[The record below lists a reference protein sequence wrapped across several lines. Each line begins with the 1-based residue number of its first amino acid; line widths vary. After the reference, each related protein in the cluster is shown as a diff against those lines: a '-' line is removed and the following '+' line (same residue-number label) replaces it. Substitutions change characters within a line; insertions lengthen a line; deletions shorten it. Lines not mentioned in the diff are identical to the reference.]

1 MKKIILAAVML
12 LISITSFAQSGEAL
26 YRKYSD
32 EPGVSGVYIS
42 PAMFRMIGRLP
53 AMNIND
59 DDVDITP
66 IIRSLS
72 GFYLINSENPEVNE
86 ALRAEMRKVR
96 GSNKYELL
104 MEAKDDG
111 DKMSIYTANKG
122 NLITSLLF
130 LAEEISECTFI
141 VLDGSIYQEDLD
153 RLLSKA
159 LSD

>member
-1 MKKIILAAVML
+1 ML
-12 LISITSFAQSGEAL
+12 LVSITSFAQSGEAL

-86 ALRAEMRKVR
+86 ALRAEMQHRAVQLHAQLCFGHALADVPDRAAGGLVVHPGGLAQKFD
-96 GSNKYELL
+96 LL
-104 MEAKDDG
+104 G
-111 DKMSIYTANKG
+111 I
-122 NLITSLLF
+122 
-130 LAEEISECTFI
+130 LAHAR
-141 VLDGSIYQEDLD
+141 VVH
-153 RLLSKA
+153 RLA
-159 LSD
+159 AENGRDVAP